1 MAVELVGSLLM
12 ALIASTGSASARD
25 ELPGRLVE
33 GGLAA
38 ASLGGGAAAGGFSAV
53 EIGREQCAVWA
64 GIERYGAGTGVSGV
78 GVFRVPIRRGVRAA
92 VLGGVAR
99 AAWGCAVPFGG
110 GGRSEPAE

>member
-12 ALIASTGSASARD
+12 VLIASTGSASARD
-25 ELPGRLVE
+25 ELPGPLVE

-64 GIERYGAGTGVSGV
+64 GIERYGAGTAVSGA
-78 GVFRVPIRRGVRAA
+78 GVFRVPIRRGVRRR
-92 VLGGVAR
+92 R
-99 AAWGCAVPFGG
+99 A
-110 GGRSEPAE
+110 GRSGAGRWGLRRPVRRRRRAV